1 MPQGVCPGRASV
13 KNLSSGLKLW
23 WAEPMIR
30 VLRVVALACMTAT
43 VFAQI
48 PDNLVVEGIPPIPV
62 ALKQDAS
69 RYLEFRTAVFTAW
82 HPVRR
87 EMLIGTRFAETLQLH
102 AVTQPGGARRQ
113 LTFSSEPVAGGQFEP
128 RQGRFIVFSQDVG
141 GGEFYQLHRLD
152 LADGRTT
159 LLTDG
164 RSRNGN
170 ARFSGDGRWLFHNST
185 RRNGRDTDV
194 WRMDPTRP
202 DSAELM
208 LQVSGGG
215 WAVLDVDEAG
225 SRVLLQN
232 RRSITDSE
240 LHWLEVSTRRV
251 SRLTPATP
259 ERVVSY
265 GSARWSRDGKSVF
278 ATTDL
283 DSEFL
288 RLVRI
293 DVASG
298 NLSPLVGASSV
309 SQAWDVEAFEVAP
322 DGEHLAFVS
331 NENGSSRLSVL
342 RLGSGKVR
350 AVSAIPSGVM
360 TGLEWHENGRDLGFS
375 LAHAQSPS
383 DAYSVDIKTG
393 RLTRWTESETGGL
406 PAKAFREPELITIP
420 SFDRLK
426 VSAFVYRPDPQRF
439 PGQRPV
445 AVIIH
450 GGPES
455 QSRPGFMARYN
466 YFLNELGI
474 ALVVPNVRG
483 SAGYGKRFLTLDDGF
498 LREDSVKDIGAFLD
512 WIGTDPGLDPS
523 RVAVMGGSYGGYMTL
538 ASLVHFSD
546 RLRCGVDVVGISN
559 FVTFL
564 TNTQEYR
571 RDLRRVEYGDERD
584 PKMRAHLEKISPLN
598 QADRIRA
605 PLLVVQGKNDPRVPL
620 SEAEQMV
627 RAIRA
632 QGRTCAYLMAKD
644 EGHGFAK
651 KPNADFQFLSTIQFL
666 QEHLLGARSVR

>member
-1 MPQGVCPGRASV
+1 
-13 KNLSSGLKLW
+13 
-23 WAEPMIR
+23 
-30 VLRVVALACMTAT
+30 
-43 VFAQI
+43 
-48 PDNLVVEGIPPIPV
+48 
-62 ALKQDAS
+62 
-69 RYLEFRTAVFTAW
+69 
-82 HPVRR
+82 
-87 EMLIGTRFAETLQLH
+87 
-102 AVTQPGGARRQ
+102 
-113 LTFSSEPVAGGQFEP
+113 LTFSTEPVAGGQFEP

-152 LADGRTT
+152 LAEGKTT

-170 ARFSGDGRWLFHNST
+170 AHFSHDGRWLFHNST

-194 WRMDPTRP
+194 WRLDPLRP
-202 DSAELM
+202 ESAEM
-208 LQVSGGG
+208 ILQVSGGG
-215 WAVLDVDEAG
+215 WAVLDVQDDG

-240 LHWLEVSTRRV
+240 LHLLDVATRKL
-251 SRLTPATP
+251 SRLTPASQ
-259 ERVVSY
+259 RVVSY
-265 GSARWSRDGKSVF
+265 GSAQFSRDGRSVF

-298 NLSPLVGASSV
+298 GLTPLGSNTPKSP
-309 SQAWDVEAFEVAP
+309 AWDIEAFEVSP
-322 DGEHLAFVS
+322 DGEQLAFVS
-331 NENGSSRLSVL
+331 NENGSSRLSL
-342 RLGSGKVR
+342 LKLSSGKVR
-350 AVSAIPSGVM
+350 AVSGIPAGVM

-383 DAYSVDIKTG
+383 DAYSVDVKTG
-393 RLTRWTESETGGL
+393 RLTRWTESEIGGL
-406 PAKAFREPELITIP
+406 PATAFREPELITIP
-420 SFDRLK
+420 SFDQLK
-426 VSAFVYRPDPQRF
+426 VSAFIYRPDSSRF
-439 PGQRPV
+439 PGKRPV
-445 AVIIH
+445 VVIIH

-466 YFLNELGI
+466 YFLNELGV

-512 WIGTDPGLDPS
+512 WIGTDSGLDPS
-523 RVAVMGGSYGGYMTL
+523 RVSVMGGSYGGYMTL

-584 PKMRAHLEKISPLN
+584 PQMRAHLEKISPLN
-598 QADRIRA
+598 QVDRIRV
-605 PLLVVQGKNDPRVPL
+605 PLMVVQGKNDPRVPL

-627 RAIRA
+627 QALRANGRA
-632 QGRTCAYLMAKD
+632 CAYLMARD

-651 KPNADFQFLSTIQFL
+651 KPNADFQFLSTILFL
-666 QEHLLGARSVR
+666 REHLLSGEPLR

>member
-1 MPQGVCPGRASV
+1 
-13 KNLSSGLKLW
+13 
-23 WAEPMIR
+23 
-30 VLRVVALACMTAT
+30 
-43 VFAQI
+43 
-48 PDNLVVEGIPPIPV
+48 
-62 ALKQDAS
+62 
-69 RYLEFRTAVFTAW
+69 
-82 HPVRR
+82 
-87 EMLIGTRFAETLQLH
+87 MLIGTRFSDTLQLH
-102 AVTQPGGARRQ
+102 AVAQPGGARRQ
-113 LTFSSEPVAGGQFEP
+113 LTFLTEPVAGGQFEP

-152 LADGRTT
+152 LAEGKTT

-170 ARFSGDGRWLFHNST
+170 AHFSQDGRWLFHNST

-194 WRMDPTRP
+194 WRLDPLRP
-202 DSAELM
+202 ESAEM
-208 LQVSGGG
+208 ILQVSGGG
-215 WAVLDVDEAG
+215 WAVLDVQDDG

-240 LHWLEVSTRRV
+240 LHLLDVATRKL
-251 SRLTPATP
+251 SRLTPASQ
-259 ERVVSY
+259 RVVSY
-265 GSARWSRDGKSVF
+265 GSAQFSRDGRSVF

-298 NLSPLVGASSV
+298 GLTPLGSNTPKSP
-309 SQAWDVEAFEVAP
+309 AWDIEAFEVSP
-322 DGEHLAFVS
+322 DGEQLAFVS
-331 NENGSSRLSVL
+331 NENGSSRLSL
-342 RLGSGKVR
+342 LKLSSGKVR
-350 AVSAIPSGVM
+350 AVSGIPAGVM

-383 DAYSVDIKTG
+383 DAYSVDVKTG
-393 RLTRWTESETGGL
+393 RLTRWTESEIGGL
-406 PAKAFREPELITIP
+406 PATAFREPELITIP
-420 SFDRLK
+420 SFDQLK
-426 VSAFVYRPDPQRF
+426 VSAFVYRPDSSRF
-439 PGQRPV
+439 PGKRPV
-445 AVIIH
+445 VVIIH

-466 YFLNELGI
+466 YFLNELGV

-512 WIGTDPGLDPS
+512 WIGTDSGLDPS
-523 RVAVMGGSYGGYMTL
+523 RVSVMGGSYGGYMTL

-584 PKMRAHLEKISPLN
+584 PQMRAHLEKISPLN
-598 QADRIRA
+598 QVDRIRV
-605 PLLVVQGKNDPRVPL
+605 PLMVVQGKNDPRVPL

-627 RAIRA
+627 QALRAN
-632 QGRTCAYLMAKD
+632 GRTCAYLMARD

-651 KPNADFQFLSTIQFL
+651 KPNADFQFLSTILFL
-666 QEHLLGARSVR
+666 REHLLSGEPLR